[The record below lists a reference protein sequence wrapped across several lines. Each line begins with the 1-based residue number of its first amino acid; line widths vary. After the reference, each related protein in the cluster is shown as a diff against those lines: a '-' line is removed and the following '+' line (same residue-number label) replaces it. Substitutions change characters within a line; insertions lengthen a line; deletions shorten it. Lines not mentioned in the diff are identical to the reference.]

1 MAGKAA
7 EEDDLFALA
16 AKGGGPDS
24 ETGLPDGRFLFGADG
39 QEVNGKEDPG
49 FETRVKP
56 PTDKKTTAKDA
67 PKETTPRKLPR
78 GSVVEKQAADIAETL
93 EEKFAVIFGLLV
105 GVAPVTGTYGVENS
119 PKAIRALLDI
129 GKRRPAVMRALMSVA
144 NGADGLE
151 IGKFVLGVV
160 VALQVDFGK
169 LNGDELPARV
179 FGVTD
184 IMEQFFLDPNQ
195 EQGPNPNVTEQATNV
210 PRFQPVS

>member
-7 EEDDLFALA
+7 EDDDLFALA
-16 AKGGGPDS
+16 AKGGSPEAQAGI
-24 ETGLPDGRFLFGADG
+24 PDGGLLLGSDG
-39 QEVNGKEDPG
+39 RQVSPPPI
-49 FETRVKP
+49 ETRVKAP
-56 PTDKKTTAKDA
+56 SSKDSKEA
-67 PKETTPRKLPR
+67 PKKEGAAKTAAPKMPR
-78 GSVVEKQAADIAETL
+78 GTIAEKQAADIGETL
-93 EEKFAVIFGLLV
+93 EEKFAVIFGLLS

-129 GKRRPAVMRALMSVA
+129 GKRRPAVMRALMTVA

-151 IGKFVLGVV
+151 IGKFVLGIV

-184 IMEQFFLDPNQ
+184 VIQEFFMDG
-195 EQGPNPNVTEQATNV
+195 QGAPVNPNVMEQATNA
-210 PRFQPVS
+210 PRFQPVP